1 MRPRLLAM
9 IEVLGVLALGWLLTR
24 LLLQLLPLPP
34 LETELERA
42 VLAQRPDLLRLAA
55 LAVVPLTLQAAC
67 LLVPAHVI
75 SRFLRGE
82 SFLGSPGPVRRAA
95 GIPLTALTAFCFAAL
110 PMRGLLVVNEV
121 HPLGKEPYYWELFHK
136 PWGLGFWVFMAVG
149 SFVLIPVLEELVYR
163 GYCQTRLERAFGGT
177 GAVVGTSVL
186 FAVVHFQYYRA
197 DVLNVGMVLSLFVV
211 SLGIGAAYLA
221 TRSILAPMLVHSLM
235 NVPATAPWDLAF
247 VGVMVVGAVVLR
259 KRSAGLVRPLTAGR
273 VRHSDA
279 LYLLVVGLFSSGMAL
294 LPIATTAVFIV
305 GMLSALTIAKR
316 TATARV
322 SGTEAAD

>member
-1 MRPRLLAM
+1 MRPRLLAV

-24 LLLQLLPLPP
+24 LVLQLLPLPP
-34 LETELERA
+34 LASELERA
-42 VLAQRPDLLRLAA
+42 VLAQHPDLLRLAG

-67 LLVPAHVI
+67 LLVPAHLI

-95 GIPLTALTAFCFAAL
+95 RIPLTALTAFCLAAL

-121 HPLGKEPYYWELFHK
+121 HALGKEPYYWELFHK
-136 PWGLGFWVFMAVG
+136 RWDLGFWVFMAVG

-177 GAVVGTSVL
+177 GALVGTSVL

-197 DVLNVGMVLSLFVV
+197 DVLNVGMVLSLFIV

-221 TRSILAPMLVHSLM
+221 TRSLLAPMLVHSLM
-235 NVPATAPWDLAF
+235 NIPARAPWDLVF
-247 VGVMVVGAVVLR
+247 VGLMVVGAIVSSRRL
-259 KRSAGLVRPLTAGR
+259 SELLRPLATGR
-273 VRHSDA
+273 LRPSDG
-279 LYLLVVGLFSSGMAL
+279 LYLLLVGLFAGGMAL
-294 LPIATTAVFIV
+294 LPGATTAVFIV
-305 GMLSALTIAKR
+305 GLLTAVLLAKWRASARDA
-316 TATARV
+316 
-322 SGTEAAD
+322 